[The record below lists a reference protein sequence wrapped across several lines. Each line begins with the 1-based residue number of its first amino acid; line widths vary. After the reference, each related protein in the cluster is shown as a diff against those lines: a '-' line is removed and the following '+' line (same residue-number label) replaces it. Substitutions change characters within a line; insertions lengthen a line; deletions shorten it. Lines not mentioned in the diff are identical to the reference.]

1 MDPSA
6 TATPMPRPC
15 PLPSMLPWLLL
26 ALSALSALSPPA
38 RAEPDTYAI
47 DPVHT
52 RVLVAVDHA
61 GFSSALGTLS
71 GAQGTLWFD
80 PDADDWRGARVEVDL
95 PLERLDFGDEAWN
108 RATLARG
115 LLDAEAHPVARF
127 VSTRVEPL
135 DAQRARIFGQLRL
148 RGVEREVA
156 MEVRLNAARRHPLPP
171 FRRTVGFSATAT
183 LSRAD
188 FGIDAWKSMIGD
200 AVELR
205 IEAEATR
212 TRNVAPDTD
221 VEASADAASGDA
233 ASGADAPDPASGS
246 APTDLFEAADAAAR
260 EAAENP
266 DPPADASPP
275 AAPPRPSDPEPVP

>member
-6 TATPMPRPC
+6 TARPMPRTRT
-15 PLPSMLPWLLL
+15 PLSALPWLLL
-26 ALSALSALSPPA
+26 ALAGPLHAQA
-38 RAEPDTYAI
+38 DTYRL

-52 RVLVAVDHA
+52 RVLLAVDHA

-80 PDADDWRGARVEVDL
+80 PDAEDWRGARVEVEI
-95 PLERLDFGDEAWN
+95 PLARLDFGDEAWN

-115 LLDAEAHPVARF
+115 LLDAQAHPVARF
-127 VSTRVEPL
+127 VSTRVEPV
-135 DAQRARIFGQLRL
+135 DARHARVYGQLQL

-188 FGIDAWKSMIGD
+188 FGIDAWPSMIGD

-212 TRNVAPDTD
+212 TRNIAPTD
-221 VEASADAASGDA
+221 QADAEPASGDPT
-233 ASGADAPDPASGS
+233 GADAPEPASRPAS
-246 APTDLFEAADAAAR
+246 TDLFDAADAAAR
-260 EAAENP
+260 DATQDAG
-266 DPPADASPP
+266 PPADASGVP
-275 AAPPRPSDPEPVP
+275 APPRPSDPEPVP